1 MMLTNGDHNSLF
13 SFMPGIW
20 LYKKNWVDDLQVK
33 FFFSLFS
40 WNSGSFPSI
49 HTGGEF
55 AVEAACNVWE
65 HSKGLHVFGS
75 FEYNKIL
82 K

>member
-1 MMLTNGDHNSLF
+1 MMLMNGDHNSLF
-13 SFMPGIW
+13 SFALCIW
-20 LYKKNWVDDLQVK
+20 LYKKNWVDDLQVI
-33 FFFSLFS
+33 FFFLFS
-40 WNSGSFPSI
+40 WNSGSFPSM
-49 HTGGEF
+49 HTEGEF

-65 HSKGLHVFGS
+65 HSKGLHGFGS